1 MSRFL
6 ITGGAGFIGSAVVRN
21 LLTKG
26 THSVCVVDKLT
37 YSGNL
42 ASLGSVEKVSKH
54 FEFVEL
60 DICNGDRMAQV
71 FENFK
76 PEVVMHL
83 AAETHVDRSIDSPAA
98 FIESNIVGTYS
109 LLEVTRAYWSR
120 LPSDQKK
127 AFRFHHIS
135 TDEVFGDLSFQ
146 DSASTESSAYK
157 PSSPYAASKA
167 SSDHLARA
175 WHRTFGLPVVIS
187 NCTNNYGPYQYPE
200 KFIPHTILNA
210 LKGQNIPVYGDGKQI
225 RDWLFVDDHV
235 EALITVATE
244 GRVGDS
250 YNISGNNQVANI
262 DLAYAICE
270 LLDELAPNRP
280 NDLQSYSELIKFVE
294 DRPGHDKRYALN
306 SSKISTELG
315 WSPTESF
322 GSGLRKTVQ
331 WYLDNSSWWQGLIE
345 GGYTLKRLGLNEELQ

>member
-6 ITGGAGFIGSAVVRN
+6 ITGGAGFIGSAVVRA
-21 LLTKG
+21 LLTNS

-42 ASLGSVEKVSKH
+42 TSLGSVEKDSKH

-60 DICNGDRMAQV
+60 DICNGDQMAQV

-135 TDEVFGDLSFQ
+135 TDEVFGDLSCQ
-146 DSASTESSAYK
+146 DEASPESTAYK

-167 SSDHLARA
+167 SSDHLVRA

-210 LKGQNIPVYGDGKQI
+210 LKGEYIPIYGDGQQV
-225 RDWLFVDDHV
+225 RDWLYVDDHV
-235 EALITVATE
+235 EALLAVASR
-244 GRVGDS
+244 GKVGAS
-250 YNISGNNQVANI
+250 YNVGGNNQVANI
-262 DLAYAICE
+262 DLAYAICA
-270 LLDELAPNRP
+270 LLDELAPHRP
-280 NDLQSYSELIKFVE
+280 NDLQGYSELIQCVQ

-331 WYLDNSSWWQGLIE
+331 WYLDNSYWWQGLIE

>member
-6 ITGGAGFIGSAVVRN
+6 ITGGAGFIGSAVVRA
-21 LLTKG
+21 LLTKS

-42 ASLGSVEKVSKH
+42 ASLGSVEQVSER

-60 DICNGDRMAQV
+60 DICNGDLLSKV
-71 FENFK
+71 FESFR

-109 LLEVTRAYWSR
+109 LLEVSRRYWSE
-120 LPSDQKK
+120 LPAAHKE
-127 AFRFHHIS
+127 AFRYHHIS
-135 TDEVFGDLSFQ
+135 TDEVFGDLSSE

-167 SSDHLARA
+167 SSDHLVRA

-210 LKGQNIPVYGDGKQI
+210 LTGQNIPVYGDGKQI
-225 RDWLFVDDHV
+225 RDWLYVDDHV

-270 LLDELAPNRP
+270 LLDELAPHRP
-280 NDLQSYSELIKFVE
+280 NDIQSYADLITFVV

-315 WSPTESF
+315 WLPKESF
-322 GSGLRKTVQ
+322 SSGLRKTVQ
-331 WYLDNSSWWQGLIE
+331 WYLDNPSWWQALIE
-345 GGYTLKRLGLNEELQ
+345 GGYSLNRLGLNEELQ